1 MRLNGL
7 CVLSRNIADSLTSG
21 FALGPFNDMS
31 MIVWTY
37 DGVVGNDVVR
47 GVLYNHL

>member
-1 MRLNGL
+1 MRLK
-7 CVLSRNIADSLTSG
+7 CVRTSVNIADSLASG
-21 FALGPFNDMS
+21 FALGPFNDMP

-37 DGVVGNDVVR
+37 DGNDVVR